1 MKKLAW
7 IVPSLLLACVAD
19 ARADEPAPT
28 AAPATAPAPA
38 STEAA
43 PQKRILSSQPAP
55 LTRLGAAKWE
65 PTLGLVAETQ
75 EKDGKEASKDEP
87 ASTGVPMIAS
97 SSLTAFNLRVFAG
110 IDQRAGA
117 EKVDPVVGAAI
128 RYEVRHVD
136 SLLAPWAEGGF
147 TTTFYDATPKNESDD
162 ETGNIWDFW
171 VRGGV
176 DIHPMR
182 ERWIGVGPFIG
193 YRQLNA
199 RALEQSFILQGLD
212 VGGQIHVR
220 TGETAASRP
229 AFDATAYGFVQG
241 AGIANI
247 ENRAFLGTLLSAG
260 GDVRAYAQIEGCMSS
275 PDSCFPRQVRAVAG
289 LGGVF

>member
-7 IVPSLLLACVAD
+7 IAPIVLLVCVGD

-28 AAPATAPAPA
+28 PAPAPAPA

-43 PQKRILSSQPAP
+43 PQKRMLSSQPAP
-55 LTRLGAAKWE
+55 LTRVGAAKWE
-65 PTLGLVAETQ
+65 PTLGLVAESQ
-75 EKDGKEASKDEP
+75 EKEGGKEAAKDEP
-87 ASTGVPMIAS
+87 ASKGVPMIAP
-97 SSLTAFNLRVFAG
+97 SSLTEFDLRFFGG

-117 EKVDPVVGAAI
+117 DNVDPLFGAAL

-136 SLLAPWAEGGF
+136 SLLAPWAGGGF
-147 TTTFYDATPKNESDD
+147 STTFYDATPKNESDD

-171 VRGGV
+171 LRGGV

-193 YRQLNA
+193 YRQLHA

-212 VGGQIHVR
+212 VGGQVHLR
-220 TGETAASRP
+220 TGESAGSRP

-241 AGIANI
+241 AGIADI
-247 ENRAFLGTLLSAG
+247 ENRTFLGTLLSAG
-260 GDVRAYAQIEGCMSS
+260 SDVRAYAQLEGCMSS